1 VLVAEVVQPH
11 RLLDVLE
18 AVEVLERQTVGL
30 PCGSAVLAEHVL
42 TELVAAELVAAQLV
56 AAQFVVAEPTAVR
69 RELVEPPR

>member
-42 TELVAAELVAAQLV
+42 TELVAAELVAAELV
-56 AAQFVVAEPTAVR
+56 AAQPTAVR
-69 RELVEPPR
+69 RELVELPR